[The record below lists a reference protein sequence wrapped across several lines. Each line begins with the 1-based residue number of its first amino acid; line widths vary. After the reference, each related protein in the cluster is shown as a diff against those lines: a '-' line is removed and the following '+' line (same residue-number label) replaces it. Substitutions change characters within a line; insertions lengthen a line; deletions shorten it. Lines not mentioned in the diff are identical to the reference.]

1 MPRVGDTWLSPD
13 DEPHV
18 VTRVWR
24 VAGTMLPSVVEL
36 ENGSGVTVKVERRDF
51 WRNWKDPVDN
61 KYKDAEGWNIYDIIS
76 RVRGA
81 SK

>member
-1 MPRVGDTWLSPD
+1 
-13 DEPHV
+13 
-18 VTRVWR
+18 
-24 VAGTMLPSVVEL
+24 MLPSVVEL